1 MKNYN
6 MFDVVEL
13 KNGNNA
19 TILTIDSSKIKIEE
33 VNKKGISLGVKEI
46 TDGDIKEI
54 IFRK

>member
-46 TDGDIKEI
+46 TDSDIKEI

>member
-1 MKNYN
+1 

-19 TILTIDSSKIKIEE
+19 TILTMDSSKIKIEE

-46 TDGDIKEI
+46 TDSDIKEI